1 MATKKKVTPS
11 AGKKRGARTQESGE
25 HGRVPPNPHVNHV
38 PYVAVNDRAPLR
50 SAAQGGVPTI
60 PPVQLFCAW
69 RRRVVGT

>member
-38 PYVAVNDRAPLR
+38 PYVAVNDRANM
-50 SAAQGGVPTI
+50 
-60 PPVQLFCAW
+60 
-69 RRRVVGT
+69 